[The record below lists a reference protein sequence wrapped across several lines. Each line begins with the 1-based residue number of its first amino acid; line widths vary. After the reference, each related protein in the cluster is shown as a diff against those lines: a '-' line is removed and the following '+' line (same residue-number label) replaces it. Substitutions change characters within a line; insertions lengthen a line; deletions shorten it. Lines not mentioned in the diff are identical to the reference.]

1 MNKHL
6 TALLIALSCLVSS
19 VAMADSKPEYSTI
32 QADGHLVPVG
42 EHHLYRYDYLPW
54 NVSISPL
61 FVIGHYGLGVERAL
75 TGHIAAR
82 VSGSYT
88 DLIESNDAAEG
99 DFRLSAPIYFRKM
112 QDGFFFEPS
121 VGLRITEK
129 RERPDYADE
138 YDSYYYDYDFDEG
151 GTQAYVGSQIGWRM
165 IWDSGLNVTA
175 ALGMARR
182 FESGSGDELMGLSRL
197 DIGFAF

>member
-1 MNKHL
+1 MNKRL
-6 TALLIALSCLVSS
+6 TSLLIVLSCLVSS
-19 VAMADSKPEYSTI
+19 IAMADSKPEYSTI
-32 QADGHLVPVG
+32 KADGHLVPVG

-61 FVIGHYGLGVERAL
+61 FVIGHYGVGVERAL

-88 DLIESNDAAEG
+88 DLIESSDAAEG
-99 DFRLSAPIYFRKM
+99 DLRLSAPIYFRKM

-121 VGLRITEK
+121 IGVRIKGKQEA
-129 RERPDYADE
+129 PDWADE
-138 YDSYYYDYDFDEG
+138 YDSYYYDEG
-151 GTQAYVGSQIGWRM
+151 GTQAYLGSQIGWRM

-175 ALGMARR
+175 AVGMARR
-182 FESGSGDELMGLSRL
+182 FESDSGDELMGLSRL